1 MLKSHYN
8 TSNWSLWCSGEHMLI
23 EPIESLEKH
32 TVGWGPART
41 AAEENMWGPVPPA
54 QDCYC
59 NETCKHVSTDTHYNT
74 HFTCN
79 MTFFCC
85 ANLALGCV
93 VASRFFFFSFLAISS
108 HVTFNHPLRF
118 PGELGEL
125 WHPHKSTHSVWHQA
139 LWWDAPWPALIHR
152 GESKWRGSKIDRSK
166 DSLSELKA
174 NRH

>member
-1 MLKSHYN
+1 
-8 TSNWSLWCSGEHMLI
+8 MLI

-41 AAEENMWGPVPPA
+41 AAEENMWGPGLPV

-59 NETCKHVSTDTHYNT
+59 DETRQHVNTDTHLARE
-74 HFTCN
+74 
-79 MTFFCC
+79 MTFFSCET
-85 ANLALGCV
+85 LTLGCV
-93 VASRFFFFSFLAISS
+93 VASRFFVLLSPPP
-108 HVTFNHPLRF
+108 PLSRRV
-118 PGELGEL
+118 GWALT
-125 WHPHKSTHSVWHQA
+125 STHESTLSVWHRA

-152 GESKWRGSKIDRSK
+152 GESKWRGSEIDRSK